1 MAIRLEIMCV
11 SAAGPEAWSCS
22 HTPLQK
28 RKASWRCWEA
38 AVRSGQRLWE
48 DHLQALTGLWLK
60 IRTNHLTERSH
71 EVTLLFQ
78 HSTHTH
84 THTHTHTSYNLHVQ
98 NRPLPTALRIIDQL
112 AHPNDFTLDF
122 MKIISNSQRLIMT
135 NITINFHQLNIIVQF
150 PLHCSVVIQNTPFVI
165 SEMIMINH
173 SQPFPFH
180 QRRT

>member
-1 MAIRLEIMCV
+1 VCV
-11 SAAGPEAWSCS
+11 SRRPWSLVLLT
-22 HTPLQK
+22 HTPSETQGVMALL
-28 RKASWRCWEA
+28 
-38 AVRSGQRLWE
+38 RSSR
-48 DHLQALTGLWLK
+48 A
-60 IRTNHLTERSH
+60 ERS
-71 EVTLLFQ
+71 EVMRRSPTGSHWTLIKDKDQSLNGAKSWGHPSVPAQ
-78 HSTHTH
+78 
-84 THTHTHTSYNLHVQ
+84 HTHTHTSYNLHVQ